1 MQFKALK
8 GKTMKMNKRINEH
21 VRVYL
26 VVDIVKL
33 YLSLNYLWIGS
44 SYYLK
49 QSKHTHTH
57 TIRHIYEVSWSI
69 ENEVYTYGGDKQT
82 LNWSFSVQF

>member
-1 MQFKALK
+1 
-8 GKTMKMNKRINEH
+8 MNKRINEH

-44 SYYLK
+44 GYYLK
-49 QSKHTHTH
+49 QNKHTH
-57 TIRHIYEVSWSI
+57 TIRHIYEVSWLI

-82 LNWSFSVQF
+82 